1 MEHFLACHEHAFVA
15 VGGVP
20 SKIMVDNLKS
30 AALQARDDKT
40 LEAPEDPF
48 RVAVVPLQRPLMGEP
63 FDDPLAQGG

>member
-1 MEHFLACHEHAFVA
+1 MLQGIAPEIESCLIKIR
-15 VGGVP
+15 GV
-20 SKIMVDNLKS
+20 
-30 AALQARDDKT
+30 QARDDKT